1 MKLARAR
8 TVLSGRT
15 GLLALLGLY
24 LVARV
29 LILGISLLQTNIF
42 VAYDSFSYVL
52 RGDPALDRGP
62 VVSLLGHSPRLWGVP
77 VFYALLGNDTFRVIG
92 QWLIATLAWSTL
104 AAVAWRQLRT
114 GTARLLGAGAVLLL
128 ALHDAVGNWDFA
140 LLSESLSISLGVLS
154 FALLLRFVASGSR
167 AALVGLTVAGFWWT
181 FTRPDI
187 RVFTVFL
194 VLALVLVAYRSRR
207 WAGAIAAAVL
217 VLAIGWCTAIMP
229 TVTENAR
236 RYSAFG
242 VSQSYDEFL
251 LFRLRVQVLPD
262 PAIKAVFTDQLGM
275 PACPAAEAIA
285 TRPDWDIL
293 NFADA
298 YYACPELKAWGEANR
313 DTVFNRF
320 ATVAPG
326 EYARM
331 TVGLVNE
338 SMLGGT
344 YAQVPSV
351 LPPPLQKPAFPGP
364 RWALLA
370 VLLFLVAAVTAV
382 VLTRAR
388 REHRLLVDGG
398 FGLVLVCLVSTVVG
412 VLYGTGEFWR
422 FGIQEAI
429 GIRIAVV
436 LLGAAALDT
445 YLRRLYLRKRGISQ
459 ATATTTAA
467 EGGSSVYARH

>member
-1 MKLARAR
+1 VILHRAR
-8 TVLSGRT
+8 SVLNGRT
-15 GLLALLGLY
+15 GLLALLGAY
-24 LVARV
+24 VVARLV
-29 LILGISLLQTNIF
+29 ILVVTLASGHVFTS
-42 VAYDSFSYVL
+42 YDTFSYAL
-52 RGDPALDRGP
+52 RGDPTLDRGP
-62 VVSLLGHSPRLWGVP
+62 LVSLTGHSPRLWGVP
-77 VFYALLGNDTFRVIG
+77 VFYALLGNDSLRAVG
-92 QWLIATLAWSTL
+92 QWAIATLAWSTM
-104 AAVAWRQLRT
+104 AAVAWGLLRT
-114 GTARLLGAGAVLLL
+114 TAARFAGTGAVLLL
-128 ALHDAVGNWDFA
+128 ALHDVVGNWDFA
-140 LLSESLSISLGVLS
+140 MLSESLSISLGVLA
-154 FALLLRFVASGSR
+154 FALLLRFAFPGPRATGSLP
-167 AALVGLTVAGFWWT
+167 ALVGLTVAGFWWT

-229 TVTENAR
+229 TVTETAR
-236 RYSAFG
+236 AYSAFG
-242 VSQSYDEFL
+242 VSQSHDEFL
-251 LFRLRVQVLPD
+251 LFRLRVQVLPN

-285 TRPDWDIL
+285 AKPDWDIL

-298 YYACPELKAWGEANR
+298 YYACPELKAWGDANR

-320 ATVAPG
+320 AVVAPG
-326 EYARM
+326 QYARM

-338 SMLGGT
+338 SVLGGT

-351 LPPPLQKPAFPGP
+351 LPPPLQKLAFPGI

-370 VLLFLVAAVTAV
+370 VLLFLAAGVTAV

-388 REHRLLVDGG
+388 RDHRLLVDGG
-398 FGLVLVCLVSTVVG
+398 LGLALVCLVSTVVG

-429 GIRIAVV
+429 GIRLAVV
-436 LLGAAALDT
+436 LLGAAALDA
-445 YLRRLYLRKRGISQ
+445 YLRKRGISQ
-459 ATATTTAA
+459 ATDTTTAA
-467 EGGSSVYARH
+467 EGASSVYARH